1 MRFNQYI
8 KELGIDN
15 YKWVL
20 SSSPE
25 EEVYSFR
32 PYNSNITNWNCVVVY
47 MGYLSKLKDLHS
59 TDEIISFL
67 CIKDTSFMPDI
78 NHLKL
83 CFPNAN
89 LVIINWNH
97 SLERLFDIAS
107 DCFLNAVRYNSQIN
121 RLVSAFNENKGLQ
134 YLIDEACA
142 ITKSPIIVMD
152 NSYKILAMFNS
163 QIFSESSSTLE
174 TQRSLGYA
182 TERTIQRMKRDKIY
196 EQLRKFSYPL
206 YTKPNDEEYGWLNVL
221 VYAHGI
227 EMAEIGMMEYNHTFN
242 HYDFEFLNFL
252 KQLVSWQMQQSDFYT
267 NNRGMMHSVFLAEL
281 LDQKIPNQQIV
292 LHRKKLLNWKEAPY
306 MYVLTVFQNELSDFN
321 QRAEIFAIQMQ
332 RILPNSRWVI
342 YHSNLVMLV
351 MKNTVGINEFLPESP
366 FYKRLELNHLYG
378 IVSNCFSDFLDIRKY
393 YEQTISINNLLPII
407 NEKKAIYIYN
417 DYVFYHIGTII
428 AESYDLR
435 DFYHPAIIAIRDYD
449 KQNNTSYLKTLTQY
463 LLYIDNPSLCA
474 KNLFIHKNT
483 FFYRMNKIKEQ
494 FHLNLNDGVERLK
507 LHLTLEFMK
516 LE

>member
-8 KELGIDN
+8 KELRIKD
-15 YKWVL
+15 YKWIL
-20 SSSPE
+20 SSFPE
-25 EEVYSFR
+25 IEVYSFR
-32 PYNSNITNWNCVVVY
+32 PYSQNISNWDSAIVY
-47 MGYLSKLKDLHS
+47 MGYLSKLKDVP
-59 TDEIISFL
+59 TTNNVVNFL
-67 CIKDTSFMPDI
+67 CIKDTDFVLEI
-78 NHLKL
+78 NQLKL
-83 CFPNAN
+83 YFPNAN
-89 LVIINWNH
+89 IVTIYCKC
-97 SLERLFDIAS
+97 SLEELFDVAS

-121 RLVSAFNENKGLQ
+121 HLLSAFNANKGLQ

-142 ITKSPIIVMD
+142 ITRCPIIIMD
-152 NSYKILAMFNS
+152 NSYKILAMYNS
-163 QIFSESSSTLE
+163 QIFSESNSDLE
-174 TQRSLGYA
+174 TQRNLGYA

-206 YTKPNDEEYGWLNVL
+206 YTKPEDEQYGWLNVL

-252 KQLVSWQMQQSDFYT
+252 KQLVSWQMQQNDFYI

-292 LHRKKLLNWKEAPY
+292 RHRKKLLNWKESPY
-306 MYVLTVFQNELSDFN
+306 MYIMTVFQNEMSDFN

-332 RILPNSRWVI
+332 NILPNSRWVI
-342 YHSNLVMLV
+342 YHSNLVMLI
-351 MKNTVGINEFLPESP
+351 MKNTVGIDEFMPESP
-366 FYKRLELNHLYG
+366 FYKRLELNHLYA
-378 IVSNCFSDFLDIRKY
+378 IVSNCFSDFLEIRKY
-393 YEQTISINNLLPII
+393 YEQTISINNLLPVIDK
-407 NEKKAIYIYN
+407 KKAIYIYN

-449 KQNNTSYLKTLTQY
+449 KQNNTSYLETLTQY
-463 LLYIDNPSLCA
+463 LIHIDNPSLCA

-483 FFYRMNKIKEQ
+483 FFYRMNKIREQ
-494 FHLNLNDGVERLK
+494 FHLDLNDGVERLK